1 LETPPP
7 LPSSAQSQ
15 GHHAPSYR
23 IFAANVSLPSI
34 SMVTNR
40 VFLIADKVRLDLDS
54 GQEQV
59 LGQAKM
65 LADQFGV
72 PAPLLQRMVGYYATN
87 ATSPAAA
94 IREMREAVTD
104 YKYLVEKWNLYRP
117 PTGNEKLKID
127 ALQML
132 QAGDL
137 EKVWG
142 MYNALPRPAPPGGLR
157 AVNPQR

>member
-1 LETPPP
+1 
-7 LPSSAQSQ
+7 
-15 GHHAPSYR
+15 
-23 IFAANVSLPSI
+23 
-34 SMVTNR
+34 MVTNR